1 VGYKFYS
8 FRAINDREACDRFE
22 EGHIGILKAYG
33 IETITTNNSIWKFDP
48 NVWVIMVEE
57 METGNLI
64 GGIRV
69 QKYDGKNE
77 LPMVKAIAH
86 LDGRI
91 AGEIDAEFSKGT
103 GECCGMWVS
112 RKGFGKGIAPLLCRA
127 SVVISDQIGVQSLF
141 CLVAHYTLEMVKDI
155 GFKVMTHLG
164 DEGHFQ
170 YPDERYKAY
179 AMKFDDIL
187 DVSAALPTEQ
197 ERYLSLRLNRKQ
209 THVELSQ
216 GKEVHVNYNFDLT
229 GQV

>member
-1 VGYKFYS
+1 MGFRFYT

-22 EGHIGILKAYG
+22 DGHIGILKAYG

-57 METGNLI
+57 IESGTLI

-69 QKYDGKNE
+69 QKYDGRNE

-91 AGEIDAEFSKGT
+91 AGEIDAEFAGGT

-112 RKGFGKGIAPLLCRA
+112 RRGFGKGIAPLLCRA
-127 SVVISDQIGVQSLF
+127 SVAISDQIGVHSLF

-164 DEGHFQ
+164 DEGHFK
-170 YPDERYKAY
+170 YPDDRYKAY
-179 AMKFDDIL
+179 AMKYDDIL
-187 DVSAALPTEQ
+187 DVSAALPFEQ
-197 ERYLSLRLNRKQ
+197 DRYKSLREKRIQ
-209 THVELSQ
+209 IHTEFSQ
-216 GKEVHVNYNFDLT
+216 GKEVQVHYNFDLS